1 MPPLFSARLPAS
13 SPKEAAALA
22 QTGKLEPPFVP
33 AVADRDPANSLTAV
47 LAITKALT
55 VIESGDAAE
64 VLAYDG
70 CCAPPVMLSEPVVG
84 AESREARAGPYRPT
98 STQGKCV
105 RTTIID
111 KLTWLNN
118 LT

>member
-1 MPPLFSARLPAS
+1 MFSARLPAS

-33 AVADRDPANSLTAV
+33 AVADRDPTNSLTAV

-84 AESREARAGPYRPT
+84 AESREARAGPYRPDRPT
-98 STQGKCV
+98 STQGKCELSLLIELP
-105 RTTIID
+105 RPAAHGS
-111 KLTWLNN
+111 
-118 LT
+118 

>member
-70 CCAPPVMLSEPVVG
+70 RCAPPVMLSEPVG

-98 STQGKCV
+98 STHPKANV
-105 RTTIID
+105 
-111 KLTWLNN
+111 
-118 LT
+118 